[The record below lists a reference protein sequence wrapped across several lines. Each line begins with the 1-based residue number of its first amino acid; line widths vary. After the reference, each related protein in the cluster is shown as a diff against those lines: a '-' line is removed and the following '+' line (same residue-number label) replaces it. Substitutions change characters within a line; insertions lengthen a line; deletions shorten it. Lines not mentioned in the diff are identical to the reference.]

1 LEKQEGRVKKYSNGK
16 NTGLHWRVN
25 TPGLLEE
32 ILSNDSA
39 AILKIPLQIFGRL
52 LSDVAER
59 AAAINDPELNKLMM
73 RLALYE
79 VADPNSDKYDS
90 QLVIEYLK
98 RAM

>member
-1 LEKQEGRVKKYSNGK
+1 
-16 NTGLHWRVN
+16 
-25 TPGLLEE
+25 
-32 ILSNDSA
+32 
-39 AILKIPLQIFGRL
+39 L